1 MEIITKLIDIF
12 LHLDKHLN
20 EIIGQYGAWTYLILF
35 VIIFCETGLVVTPFL
50 PGDSL
55 LFAAGAFAALG
66 SLNVFWLFVLLTI
79 AAIVGDTVNYWMGHW
94 VGPKVFHS
102 ENVRFLNKKHLERT
116 HEFYERYGGKTIIIA
131 RFVPI
136 IRTFAPFVAGIGS
149 MTYWRFITYNI
160 VGGVAWVAICVFAGY
175 YFGNL
180 EIVKNNFSLVII
192 AIVLISVLPMA
203 VEFLRHRLS
212 RTRKTA
218 TQAELSSDGSD

>member
-1 MEIITKLIDIF
+1 MELISKLIDLF

-20 EIIGQYGAWTYLILF
+20 EIIGQYGGWTYLILF
-35 VIIFCETGLVVTPFL
+35 LIVFCETGLVVTPFL

-66 SLNVFWLFVLLTI
+66 SLNVFWLFVLLSI
-79 AAIVGDTVNYWMGHW
+79 AAIAGDTINYWIGYW
-94 VGPKVFHS
+94 VGPKVFYR

-149 MTYWRFITYNI
+149 MTYGRFIAYNVI
-160 VGGVAWVAICVFAGY
+160 GGVAWVAICVFAGY

-180 EIVKNNFSLVII
+180 EIVKGNFSLVII
-192 AIVLISVLPMA
+192 AIVLISVAPMG
-203 VEFLRHRLS
+203 VEYIRHRLRRERS
-212 RTRKTA
+212 TR
-218 TQAELSSDGSD
+218 